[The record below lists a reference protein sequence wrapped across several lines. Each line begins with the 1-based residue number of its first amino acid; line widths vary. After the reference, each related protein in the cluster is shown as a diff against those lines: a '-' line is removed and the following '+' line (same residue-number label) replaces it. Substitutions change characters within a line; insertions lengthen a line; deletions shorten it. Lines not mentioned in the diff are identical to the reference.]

1 MKLGT
6 PLYVVWETTLDCNAR
21 CVHCYSDAVF
31 GHGPLFWPLEESL
44 DLIDQLAAAGVIII
58 AFSGGEFLLRDDWEI
73 LVERAESRGMQ
84 VTFATNGLRVCQ
96 SVSRRIKE
104 LGVANVS
111 VSLDGATAEVH
122 EAIRQVPGIFNKACE
137 AVRSLAEAG
146 VRVTVNYTP
155 MRTNLAQAEDLIAL
169 AHGLGAKKINLTEYV
184 YTTRG
189 GINLMPLPSE
199 LGALM
204 ARWTK
209 AAAEWKG
216 RIEVDWHDCRV
227 ALILPGA
234 EADPYKG
241 CGAGYTHCRIT
252 VDHDVTP
259 CVVLPLPVGNLRE
272 MSFAEIWRT
281 APELRKIR
289 DRGNIRA
296 GNCAGCEHLERC
308 GGCRAASFARYGDAY
323 LGDPTCWIRPDG
335 TEVGNRF
342 VPNRMVPS

>member
-1 MKLGT
+1 MKLTT

-21 CVHCYSDAVF
+21 CVHCYSDATF
-31 GHGPLFWPLEESL
+31 GHGPVFWPLGESL
-44 DLIDQLAAAGVIII
+44 DLIDQLAEAGVIII
-58 AFSGGEFLLRDDWEI
+58 AFSGGEFLLRPDWE
-73 LVERAESRGMQ
+73 LLTERAVYRGMQ
-84 VTFATNGLRVCQ
+84 VTFATNGLRV
-96 SVSRRIKE
+96 SEVVARRIKE

-122 EAIRQVPGIFNKACE
+122 EAIRRIPRIFERACE
-137 AVRSLAEAG
+137 AVRLLAEVG

-169 AHGLGAKKINLTEYV
+169 AYGLGAKKVNLTEYV

-189 GINLMPLPSE
+189 GVDLMPLPSE
-199 LGALM
+199 LGSLI
-204 ARWTK
+204 ARWTR
-209 AAAEWKG
+209 ASDAWKG
-216 RIEVDWHDCRV
+216 RIDVDWHDCRV

-272 MSFAEIWRT
+272 KRFVEIWRT
-281 APELRKIR
+281 APELHRIR
-289 DRGNIRA
+289 DRANIRG
-296 GNCAGCEHLERC
+296 GNCVACEHIDRC

-323 LGDPTCWIRPDG
+323 LGDPTCWIKPDG
-335 TEVGNRF
+335 VEIDGRLVANE
-342 VPNRMVPS
+342 MVRS

>member
-1 MKLGT
+1 MKLAT

-21 CVHCYSDAVF
+21 CVHCYSDATF
-31 GHGPLFWPLEESL
+31 GHGPVFWPLEESL
-44 DLIDQLAAAGVIII
+44 DLIDQLAEAGIIII
-58 AFSGGEFLLRDDWEI
+58 AFSGGEFLLRPDWE
-73 LVERAESRGMQ
+73 LLTERAVDRGMQ
-84 VTFATNGLRVCQ
+84 VTFATNGLRVNEA
-96 SVSRRIKE
+96 VARRIKD

-122 EAIRQVPGIFNKACE
+122 EAIRRIPHIFEKACE
-137 AVRSLAEAG
+137 AVRLLAEIG

-169 AHGLGAKKINLTEYV
+169 AYELGAKKINLTEYV

-189 GINLMPLPSE
+189 GVDLMPLPSE
-199 LGALM
+199 LGDLM
-204 ARWTK
+204 TRWTR
-209 AAAEWKG
+209 AAGEWKG

-272 MSFAEIWRT
+272 KRFAEIWRT
-281 APELRKIR
+281 APELDRIR
-289 DRGNIRA
+289 NRANIRG
-296 GNCAGCEHLERC
+296 GNCAGCEHLDRC

-323 LGDPTCWIRPDG
+323 LGDPTCWIKPDG
-335 TEVGNRF
+335 VEVNGRF
-342 VPNRMVPS
+342 LANDVVGS

>member
-1 MKLGT
+1 MQLTT

-21 CVHCYSDAVF
+21 CIHCYSDAIF
-31 GHGPLFWPLEESL
+31 GRGPMYWSLEESI
-44 DLIDQLAAAGVIII
+44 DLIDQLADAGIIII
-58 AFSGGEFLLRDDWEI
+58 AFSGGEFLLRDDWE
-73 LVERAESRGMQ
+73 LLTRYAVDRGMQ
-84 VTFATNGLRVCQ
+84 VTFATNGLRV
-96 SVSRRIKE
+96 SEGVARKIKE

-122 EAIRQVPGIFNKACE
+122 DAIRQIPHIFERACE
-137 AVRSLAEAG
+137 AVRLLADAD

-169 AHGLGAKKINLTEYV
+169 AYELGAEKVNLTEYV

-189 GINLMPLPSE
+189 GIDLMPLPSE

-204 ARWTK
+204 QRWTR
-209 AAAEWKG
+209 AAIEWKG

-227 ALILPGA
+227 SLILPGA

-259 CVVLPLPVGNLRE
+259 CVVLPVSVGNLRE
-272 MSFAEIWRT
+272 KRFADIWRT
-281 APELRKIR
+281 APELHRIR
-289 DRGNIRA
+289 DRANIRG
-296 GNCAGCEHLERC
+296 GNCASCEHLDRC

-323 LGDPTCWIRPDG
+323 LGDPTCWIKSNG
-335 TEVGNRF
+335 IEVNGRF
-342 VPNRMVPS
+342 VANEVSVS